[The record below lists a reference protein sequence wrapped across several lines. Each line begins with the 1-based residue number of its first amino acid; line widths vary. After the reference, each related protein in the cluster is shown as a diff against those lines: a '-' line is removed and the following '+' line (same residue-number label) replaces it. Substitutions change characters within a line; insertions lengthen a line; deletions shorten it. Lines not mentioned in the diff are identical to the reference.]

1 MSTTV
6 NVRVDKSKL
15 TQKLK
20 AQSEANR
27 FAYENGTST
36 NLSAD
41 EKAAQKDA
49 VARAVAAAKKRSD
62 SAGYLKRDG
71 LRDPIGRRGGSGIV
85 LPNGVE
91 LLPDGQTP
99 AEGTLVQLA
108 RVGIRWNANRTKVFV
123 YPWGI
128 EGALGARLST
138 DYLTAVGQADA
149 VGTELKVPFP
159 VWSGPEP
166 EPPTGTMPLYK
177 PNVVVPG
184 QIYNVDPYLEITSFQ
199 PRIYYKAD
207 GAWSFKYTGATA
219 FSLYDSSI
227 ITITLGSTVLG
238 TYIHYSGD
246 VDPGTNSYTYY
257 TYRDLFF
264 KAKDFIDLDGS
275 LSFVTAEF
283 VLPAGGDKALYVLV
297 VRSLADKV
305 MARTFYGSTFEES
318 ITFDN
323 GYERHTNVSI
333 NGSLTSYT
341 LYSDNAVVN
350 EVLCVLVDGAST
362 QQVEASDELRAACA
376 ELVEELDFSN
386 ATGTVDSTIVGSVEF
401 HWSGVDNTTYT
412 TLTTPAFELSNMPKA
427 PYHDKT
433 ANEQALAKHLG
444 LGYIET
450 TTHTGP
456 FYTPAIFEWLKGTA
470 TFSTNYADVAPPFYT
485 PADENNPFVGVY
497 LSVPQYTPDA
507 QTMRATAT
515 QPLNATTAHTAN
527 DWYTINTGSKWG
539 DMLVWDWGNPE
550 YCQQQLASLG
560 MNV

>member
-27 FAYENGTST
+27 FAYENGTAT

-49 VARAVAAAKKRSD
+49 VAKAVAEAKKRSD
-62 SAGYLKRDG
+62 SASYLKRGG
-71 LRDPIGRRGGSGIV
+71 LRDPIGRRDGSGIV

-91 LLPDGQTP
+91 LLPDGLAP

-138 DYLTAVGQADA
+138 DFATAVSQAAA
-149 VGTELKVPFP
+149 VGTELSLPFP
-159 VWSGPEP
+159 NWFGNAPAK
-166 EPPTGTMPLYK
+166 PTGTMPLYS
-177 PNVVVPG
+177 PNVRVPG
-184 QIYNVDPYLEITSFQ
+184 QIYDVLPYLEVTSFN
-199 PRIYYKAD
+199 PAIYYNISGK
-207 GAWSFKYTGATA
+207 WSRQYNGFVG
-219 FSLYDSSI
+219 FPLYDSE
-227 ITITLGSTVLG
+227 TTTYNGSS
-238 TYIHYSGD
+238 YIHYLGD
-246 VDPGTNSYTYY
+246 LAPGTNSYTYY
-257 TYRDLFF
+257 TYNDLYPSARAFV
-264 KAKDFIDLDGS
+264 DLDGS
-275 LSFVTAEF
+275 LSTITAEF
-283 VLPAGGDKALYVLV
+283 VLPAGGDKALYVLI
-297 VRSLADKV
+297 VRSIAERVLARV
-305 MARTFYGSTFEES
+305 LYGSTFSES
-318 ITFDN
+318 IISDN
-323 GYERHTNVSI
+323 GFQRNTNVSI
-333 NGSLTSYT
+333 DGAYTSYT
-341 LYSDNAVVN
+341 LYDDNTVVN

-362 QQVEASDELRAACA
+362 QEMEASDELRAACA
-376 ELVEELDFSN
+376 DLVDELDFAN
-386 ATGTVDSTIVGSVEF
+386 ATGTTNTTIVNTIDFTWGAE
-401 HWSGVDNTTYT
+401 NTTTYT
-412 TLTTPAFELSNMPKA
+412 TLSTPAFELSNMPKA
-427 PYHDKT
+427 PYYDKS

-456 FYTPAIFEWLKGTA
+456 FYTPAVFEWLKGAA
-470 TFSTNYADVAPPFYT
+470 TFTETYADVAPPFYT

-497 LSVPQYTPDA
+497 LSVTQYQPDL

-515 QPLNATTAHTAN
+515 QPLNVTTAHTAI

-539 DMLVWDWGNPE
+539 DLLVWDWGNPE
-550 YCQQQLASLG
+550 YCRQQLASLG